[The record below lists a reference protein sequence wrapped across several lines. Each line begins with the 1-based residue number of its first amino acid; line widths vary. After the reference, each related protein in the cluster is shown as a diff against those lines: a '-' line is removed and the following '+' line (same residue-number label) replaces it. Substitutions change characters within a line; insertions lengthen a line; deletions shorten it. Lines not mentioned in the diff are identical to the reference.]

1 MTLPGTEWGLGGEGK
16 AVQEDCGGAEFRPH
30 GCRLHP
36 ACVCAGSARELT
48 ELGSQWQETLKDR
61 RAVTYPRRGSFLQ
74 AFAEQSGSLGASSFS
89 DGVPS
94 LHSSGPTSGQL
105 SQAQRPFLHETR
117 LCLTLEHTQHA
128 GPLFHVGP
136 LSMEFQSPKAF

>member
-1 MTLPGTEWGLGGEGK
+1 MTLPGTERGLGGEGK

-48 ELGSQWQETLKDR
+48 ELGSQWQETLRDR

-89 DGVPS
+89 NGVPS

>member
-1 MTLPGTEWGLGGEGK
+1 M
-16 AVQEDCGGAEFRPH
+16 
-30 GCRLHP
+30 
-36 ACVCAGSARELT
+36 
-48 ELGSQWQETLKDR
+48 
-61 RAVTYPRRGSFLQ
+61 TYPRRGSLRQ